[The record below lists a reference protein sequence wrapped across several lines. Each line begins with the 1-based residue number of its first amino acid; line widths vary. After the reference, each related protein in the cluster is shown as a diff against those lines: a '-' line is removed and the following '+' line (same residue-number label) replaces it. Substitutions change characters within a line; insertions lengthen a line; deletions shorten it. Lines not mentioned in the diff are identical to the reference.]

1 MIRTSTQ
8 KTEKDIRVRDTL
20 PPGHKTVFHPLQATT
35 IEEAKVFQL
44 GFGTFHL
51 VMNLLW
57 SMLETHCGSVGC
69 IGSLSFFFVLL
80 EKAHLGGEHPDYH
93 TLLSAMKQI
102 LHGLILNTWQAE
114 CGHPSLQDFASANPS
129 PEDLIQCA
137 HKIIKKYTVP
147 QPGTNHINKKAPP
160 KDLETRTAMPTQAS
174 DAVHNNTAL
183 LTQDLLYLMELVD
196 ATASGDFGWIEDVLP
211 SIACMFCGS
220 GSNDYLT
227 KILHFLFNL
236 KEVWTPVFV
245 NIMQN
250 SMLVNPSGLPGHVM
264 GINLNIKHLICY
276 LKVRDTIGIPCG
288 LFVAKGIYLNW
299 DCLGNIAASINY
311 LQLIKKHVTRSLGS
325 GYQGS
330 THTDSRELGLQCAT
344 IDQEANTNCKAKFE
358 ASSLATFNKKIADM
372 KQGIPSSDGNR

>member
-1 MIRTSTQ
+1 
-8 KTEKDIRVRDTL
+8 
-20 PPGHKTVFHPLQATT
+20 
-35 IEEAKVFQL
+35 
-44 GFGTFHL
+44 
-51 VMNLLW
+51 MNLLW

-276 LKVRDTIGIPCG
+276 LKG

-330 THTDSRELGLQCAT
+330 THTDV
-344 IDQEANTNCKAKFE
+344 NTLALKFE

-372 KQGIPSSDGNR
+372 KQGIPLQMEIDEIAPCQVTDITDPSLDKLEVTEDQSVIHNEE